1 MIVEKT
7 VIGDENGEYIIR
19 EYGDFENVN
28 PIEHIKNMCIGSSI
42 SFDKELLKIHGIK
55 NPSEKILVKKAIKRC
70 NKKIKLYKS
79 IKFSNK
85 LIKLLNANS
94 KKEQIKQ
101 LKGLHLNTEQLY
113 SFIFYAFENFGY
125 KLSQYKAKHHH
136 KGLDVSKLPRM
147 IHIQDNNEVK
157 SIGETELSKGQL
169 RNVVENRKVTISKF
183 LDNGDNWHC
192 FFVTFNSLKG
202 KEKHNNGQPHFHY
215 ISDKWN
221 IERKEVV
228 KQLTSE
234 KYSLP
239 SLPHIGFH
247 RHNQKK

>member
-7 VIGDENGEYIIR
+7 IIGDNNGEYIVR

-42 SFDKELLKIHGIK
+42 SFDEEVLKSHGIK
-55 NPSEKILVKKAIKRC
+55 NPSKRILTKRAIKRC

-79 IKFSNK
+79 IKFPKK
-85 LIKLLNANS
+85 LIHLINAKS
-94 KKEQIKQ
+94 KKEQIKH
-101 LKGLHLNTEQLY
+101 LKGLHLNIEQLY
-113 SFIFYAFENFGY
+113 SFIFFAFENFGY

-136 KGLDVSKLPRM
+136 KGLDIKKLPKI
-147 IHIQDNNEVK
+147 IHIQENGEVK
-157 SIGETELSKGQL
+157 SIGETRLSKGQL
-169 RNVVENRKVTISKF
+169 KNVVEHRKVTISKF
-183 LDNGDNWHC
+183 LDKGDSWHC
-192 FFVTFNSLKG
+192 FFVTFRSLKG
-202 KEKHNNGQPHFHY
+202 EEKHNNGQPHFHY

-221 IERKEVV
+221 IERKEVLE
-228 KQLTSE
+228 QLTSK

-247 RHNQKK
+247 RHRQK